1 MRRIFLIL
9 TITLFSVTLIA
20 FAQDTPADDAI
31 LILTLGDASCSLVV
45 DMPDAEVTPEPDATS
60 DEPEIPV
67 LTLGEDCEA
76 LIPDLLVAS
85 NGTLW
90 IALDIPDS
98 EGRADWQTFTS
109 AEESAP
115 LQFDGRGRYVG
126 CANRDAGEQVC
137 ALLWDDGETT
147 YRIEIP
153 IFVGEA
159 YIPPVVVD
167 DAVSDDETVTGEW
180 GACGSC
186 DSCGASPDQ
195 CVTAPDGACVA
206 DPNRCTVRTVN
217 TGGGSSSVSSLGQ
230 VCINY
235 TSCDSEG
242 NCEDRYTCYT
252 TTNPDDPCSDPNY
265 GGPCGGGGD
274 GGGGQ

>member
-98 EGRADWQTFTS
+98 EGRADWQTFTA
-109 AEESAP
+109 AEDNAP

-126 CANRDAGEQVC
+126 CANRDAGEQIC
-137 ALLWDDGETT
+137 ALVWETDDLT

-159 YIPPVVVD
+159 YIPPAVND
-167 DAVSDDETVTGEW
+167 DAVSDSDDESASQGW

-195 CVTAPDGACVA
+195 CVTAPDGACIA
-206 DPNRCTVRTVN
+206 DPAGC
-217 TGGGSSSVSSLGQ
+217 GGASGGTSASTNGTGSSSGDNGQ
-230 VCINY
+230 
-235 TSCDSEG
+235 S
-242 NCEDRYTCYT
+242 
-252 TTNPDDPCSDPNY
+252 
-265 GGPCGGGGD
+265 GGD
-274 GGGGQ
+274 GGDGGDDGCTSVYGCDGGNGHK

>member
-20 FAQDTPADDAI
+20 FAQDTPADDDAV

-45 DMPDAEVTPEPDATS
+45 DEIGVSTPDDDDEAPDAEATPEPDATS
-60 DEPEIPV
+60 DAPDLPT
-67 LTLGEDCEA
+67 LTLSEDCEA

-90 IALDIPDS
+90 LALDIPDS
-98 EGRADWQTFTS
+98 EGRADWQTFAS
-109 AEESAP
+109 AEDDAP

-126 CANRDAGEQVC
+126 CANRDAGEQIC
-137 ALLWDDGETT
+137 ALVWETDDLT

-159 YIPPVVVD
+159 YIPPAVVD
-167 DAVSDDETVTGEW
+167 DAVSDGDNTQSDGW

-186 DSCGASPDQ
+186 DSCGTSPDQ

-206 DPNRCTVRTVN
+206 DPAGCGTS
-217 TGGGSSSVSSLGQ
+217 GGTSTSTNSTGSSSGDNGQ
-230 VCINY
+230 
-235 TSCDSEG
+235 
-242 NCEDRYTCYT
+242 
-252 TTNPDDPCSDPNY
+252 
-265 GGPCGGGGD
+265 GGGD
-274 GGGGQ
+274 GGVGGDDGCTSVLGCDGGDVHK

>member
-137 ALLWDDGETT
+137 ALCGTMAKPPIALRFPSLWVRLISRLWWWMMLYPMMKRSQVNG
-147 YRIEIP
+147 
-153 IFVGEA
+153 A
-159 YIPPVVVD
+159 HVVVVI
-167 DAVSDDETVTGEW
+167 AV
-180 GACGSC
+180 ALR
-186 DSCGASPDQ
+186 P
-195 CVTAPDGACVA
+195 
-206 DPNRCTVRTVN
+206 
-217 TGGGSSSVSSLGQ
+217 
-230 VCINY
+230 
-235 TSCDSEG
+235 
-242 NCEDRYTCYT
+242 
-252 TTNPDDPCSDPNY
+252 TNA
-265 GGPCGGGGD
+265 
-274 GGGGQ
+274 

>member
-1 MRRIFLIL
+1 
-9 TITLFSVTLIA
+9 
-20 FAQDTPADDAI
+20 
-31 LILTLGDASCSLVV
+31 
-45 DMPDAEVTPEPDATS
+45 
-60 DEPEIPV
+60 
-67 LTLGEDCEA
+67 LGEDCEA

-90 IALDIPDS
+90 LALDIPDS

-109 AEESAP
+109 ADESAP

-126 CANRDAGEQVC
+126 CANRMQASKFVRFCGTM
-137 ALLWDDGETT
+137 ATLT

-159 YIPPVVVD
+159 YIPPAVTN

-195 CVTAPDGACVA
+195 CVTAPDGACLA

-217 TGGGSSSVSSLGQ
+217 TGGSGSSSVDPIC
-230 VCINY
+230 VDND
-235 TSCDSEG
+235 TSDDTWLVIPVPSDNPHEMCEEWFLVNSCGERTSFGIDCD
-242 NCEDRYTCYT
+242 
-252 TTNPDDPCSDPNY
+252 
-265 GGPCGGGGD
+265 GD
-274 GGGGQ
+274 GLS